1 MGGRWGAAAGRSV
14 AAGHSAVAVA
24 AVAAAVVGG
33 AAAVGGAALLGQQ
46 SGRRGLKKHR
56 RHGQRPCGG

>member
-1 MGGRWGAAAGRSV
+1 MGGRWGAAAGRSA

-24 AVAAAVVGG
+24 AAAAV
-33 AAAVGGAALLGQQ
+33 AGGAALLEQRF
-46 SGRRGLKKHR
+46 GRRGLKKHR